1 MPRDRHE
8 GVTRAFTNWSGEQRA
23 TPRRWEEPASER
35 EVLAALDRARQ
46 DGMRLRPVGSG
57 HSWSAV
63 AKPEEVALTLAR
75 MDRVLAIDAAAGTA
89 TVQGGVRLSELSD
102 ALDAVG
108 LAMPILGSIG
118 AQTVAG
124 AVSTGT
130 HGSSLTHG
138 NLSSLITRLRIAVPG
153 RQAAMRELA
162 PGSPEL
168 EAARVSLGALGVIT
182 ELTLRV
188 VPAFRLVETVERI
201 APESAGRRLRDLA
214 QSAPFV
220 KLWWLPGSGPMHV
233 FRYAPTQLAPRER
246 PVARWI
252 DQRVVNDLVFP
263 GVLAAAARWPSWV
276 GPVNRVVARTYL
288 DHPRAPIA
296 RSDRA
301 FHVAMPPR
309 HFETEYAFG
318 FESAGAVLDGLV
330 EATRRAGFR
339 VTFPL
344 EVRFVAGDDGWLSPA
359 HGGPVVQIGA
369 YTSESPDR
377 TAYFGAFEQ
386 LAQAHAGRPHWGK
399 TCAVDAAYVRKVLPK
414 AGAFGALRRAWDP
427 SGVLGSPHLDAL
439 LGN

>member
-1 MPRDRHE
+1 VSRP
-8 GVTRAFTNWSGEQRA
+8 FTNWSREHRA
-23 TPRRWEEPASER
+23 APCRWEQPASER
-35 EVLAALDRARQ
+35 EVLAALDRARR
-46 DGMRLRPVGSG
+46 DGMRLRPIGSG

-63 AKPEEVALTLAR
+63 AKPEEVALTLER
-75 MDRVLAIDAAAGTA
+75 MNRVLCIDAAAGMA
-89 TVQGGVRLSELSD
+89 TVQGGVRLVELSE

-130 HGSSLTHG
+130 HGSGLAYG
-138 NLSSLITRLRIAVPG
+138 NLSSLVTRMRIAVPG
-153 RQAAMRELA
+153 HEAAMRELA
-162 PGSPEL
+162 RGSSEL

-188 VPAFRLVETVERI
+188 VPAFRLVESVERI
-201 APESAGRRLRDLA
+201 APESAGRLLRELA

-233 FRYAPTQLAPRER
+233 FRYSPTLLAPRER

-252 DQRVVNDLVFP
+252 DQHVVNDLVFP
-263 GVLAAAARWPSWV
+263 AVLAAAARWPSWV
-276 GPVNRVVARTYL
+276 APVNRVVARTYL
-288 DHPRAPIA
+288 DHPRAQIA

-309 HFETEYAFG
+309 HFETEYAFP
-318 FESAGAVLDGLV
+318 FEAAGPVLDALV
-330 EATRRAGFR
+330 ESTIRAGYR

-344 EVRFVAGDDGWLSPA
+344 EVRFVAGDAGWLSPA

-369 YTSESPDR
+369 YTSEGPDR
-377 TAYFGAFEQ
+377 AAYFDMFER
-386 LAQAHAGRPHWGK
+386 LAQAHDGRPHWGK
-399 TCAVDAAYVRKVLPK
+399 TCSVDAAYVRRVLPR
-414 AGAFGALRRAWDP
+414 AGAFAALRRGWDP

-439 LGN
+439 LGD